1 MILNHKIHVL
11 TKKEELDTV
20 RLAGKVAVVLDVL
33 FATST
38 MVTALARGATAVV
51 PVPDEAAARAVAAG
65 LAPGSFVMAGELY
78 AKTIEGFAPPTPLA
92 LVEHGI
98 AGRRL
103 VYSTTNGTVAMNA
116 CAAAAEVE
124 VYCGALLNG
133 RALVERLVTAHR
145 DQTVLLIC
153 AGSMNNFNFE
163 DFYGA
168 GYLVDLLA
176 ARLGE
181 HADFSDAARAARA
194 LYLNGDP
201 EPSLLGC
208 RVGRMMAERGLEHE
222 VRYAAQLSTLDV
234 VPRLQDRELLADSY
248 LPA

>member
-1 MILNHKIHVL
+1 MILGRKIHVL
-11 TKKEELDTV
+11 TKKEEFDTV
-20 RLAGKVAVVLDVL
+20 RLTGKVAVVLDVL

-38 MVTALARGATAVV
+38 MVTAL
-51 PVPDEAAARAVAAG
+51 
-65 LAPGSFVMAGELY
+65 
-78 AKTIEGFAPPTPLA
+78 
-92 LVEHGI
+92 
-98 AGRRL
+98 
-103 VYSTTNGTVAMNA
+103 
-116 CAAAAEVE
+116 
-124 VYCGALLNG
+124 
-133 RALVERLVTAHR
+133 VERLATAHR
-145 DQTVLLIC
+145 NQPLLLVC
-153 AGSMNNFNFE
+153 SGSMNNFNLE

-222 VRYAAQLSTLDV
+222 VRYAARLSALDV
-234 VPRLQDRELLADSY
+234 VPRLRGGTLVADQC